1 MTIPRFLQ
9 KSVKPFPENGMNLC
23 GNFAAKNT
31 ISSSEKKRPLAE
43 QRSLE
48 ELPGPRGA
56 NGRKFPP
63 ILMALFFRGWHW
75 GRHLFA
81 Y

>member
-9 KSVKPFPENGMNLC
+9 KSVKPFPKNGMNLC
-23 GNFAAKNT
+23 GNFAAKN
-31 ISSSEKKRPLAE
+31 EYHLLPLAE

-63 ILMALFFRGWHW
+63 I
-75 GRHLFA
+75 
-81 Y
+81 